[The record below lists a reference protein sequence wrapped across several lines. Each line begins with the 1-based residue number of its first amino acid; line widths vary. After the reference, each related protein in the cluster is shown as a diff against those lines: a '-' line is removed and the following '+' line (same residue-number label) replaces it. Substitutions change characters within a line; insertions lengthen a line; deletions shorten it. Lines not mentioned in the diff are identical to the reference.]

1 MKFFFTLILF
11 FSANLFAQSDSVL
24 VVTDTTFVDSLKQEK
39 IVDTLIPLN
48 NRPLFESSFII
59 SNKEIMRN
67 DYRFTGNLF
76 SQFPSSILHDFGIAG
91 QNSQLQFFSQKLSN
105 VSYLENG
112 VELLKGSDNTFNLNQ
127 YQSEIIDSIEIVPL
141 TRGFLFGNFNNAVT
155 LNFITKDVISYA
167 PVSRVKYFEG
177 LFGEAMLDAQFNSIT
192 SDRFNLFFGA
202 TNRKSE
208 ERFDNSSY
216 SIWNVTTGLKY
227 FLSNKINLSLRY
239 SHNKS
244 NIDLFGGI
252 NIDSL
257 SKLYANPEEA
267 FYDIFGTIVNS
278 EEAYQKN
285 TKHNF
290 TFSMLGKFIPN
301 SLTKLDLF
309 YNYSLDENR
318 NLSSFFRNYNNQ
330 KKRLGL
336 LLTQDYSISIF
347 DFKFLSGLTNTSEK
361 LQIIDS
367 NTEAFKDVN
376 SFFATTIFSMRN
388 FNNRLTTSL
397 FAKTL
402 HNNNEIS
409 NGVGA
414 DLHLKLIDEFS
425 IYLGASKFRSHSTN
439 ERRDDDSD
447 NKILEAGMNFKND
460 FILLNLNYF
469 STTYDYAFSEKY
481 RLDDRFIN
489 RMKSASGLGVK
500 LNINYWK
507 LFLETNSAYFNQN
520 YFEEIESSFPIF
532 RSDIG
537 FYYKNI
543 HFESSLDLKAGIN
556 TKLFLSEKI
565 ELQFGEKFN
574 YQLDI
579 FISGVI
585 QQRATVFL
593 TWENILD
600 RKYYLI
606 APYPMYPRG
615 VRFGITWV
623 LFN

>member
-1 MKFFFTLILF
+1 
-11 FSANLFAQSDSVL
+11 
-24 VVTDTTFVDSLKQEK
+24 
-39 IVDTLIPLN
+39 
-48 NRPLFESSFII
+48 
-59 SNKEIMRN
+59 
-67 DYRFTGNLF
+67 
-76 SQFPSSILHDFGIAG
+76 
-91 QNSQLQFFSQKLSN
+91 
-105 VSYLENG
+105 
-112 VELLKGSDNTFNLNQ
+112 
-127 YQSEIIDSIEIVPL
+127 
-141 TRGFLFGNFNNAVT
+141 
-155 LNFITKDVISYA
+155 
-167 PVSRVKYFEG
+167 
-177 LFGEAMLDAQFNSIT
+177 
-192 SDRFNLFFGA
+192 
-202 TNRKSE
+202 
-208 ERFDNSSY
+208 
-216 SIWNVTTGLKY
+216 
-227 FLSNKINLSLRY
+227 
-239 SHNKS
+239 
-244 NIDLFGGI
+244 
-252 NIDSL
+252 
-257 SKLYANPEEA
+257 
-267 FYDIFGTIVNS
+267 
-278 EEAYQKN
+278 
-285 TKHNF
+285 
-290 TFSMLGKFIPN
+290 
-301 SLTKLDLF
+301 
-309 YNYSLDENR
+309 
-318 NLSSFFRNYNNQ
+318 
-330 KKRLGL
+330 

-402 HNNNEIS
+402 NNNNEIS